1 MAVPAKDRPAGS
13 LATDLQRQP
22 LIRFAQDGTVSLV
35 HPRGTVLRSSDTAD
49 VTTDRLRIAEEE
61 VPRDGIVVRRSF
73 QSTLPCHRSGCSAPS
88 WRRRATS
95 RHVLHLQPPTCPLA
109 WAETRSIRCIRVAD
123 GVTRP

>member
-49 VTTDRLRIAEEE
+49 VTTDRLRIAEE
-61 VPRDGIVVRRSF
+61 D
-73 QSTLPCHRSGCSAPS
+73 TALP
-88 WRRRATS
+88 
-95 RHVLHLQPPTCPLA
+95 PL
-109 WAETRSIRCIRVAD
+109 
-123 GVTRP
+123 GL